1 MGETSNA
8 NLLTMGSIPK
18 KIIMFAIPL
27 LWGNLFQQLYNV
39 ADSLIVGNFLGN
51 NALAAVSSS
60 GNLIFLMVGF
70 FGGIGVGAG
79 VVIARYFGAGEY
91 EKLKKAI
98 HTALAFGGVCGIF
111 LTVAALIL
119 APQILKLIGT
129 PEEVLPKSLVYFRV
143 YFAGS
148 LGFVIYNFGM
158 GILQSLGDSKSPV
171 IYLIISACLNV
182 ILDLVLIGGLGFG
195 VGAAAFATIVSQILS
210 AALCIRKLRREP
222 EAFRLSFRELRMDGK
237 MLRLIVVNGIPAGI
251 QNSIIAVQ
259 MYLYSRI
266 LISLG
271 LWQWPD
277 VGHIP
282 KLKDLDLFR
291 LPASHR
297 HSRRLLDRIW
307 EQKSMTGQK
316 KGHCLELFVESG

>member
-1 MGETSNA
+1 MYKRQD
-8 NLLTMGSIPK
+8 IPFK
-18 KIIMFAIPL
+18 DLELKP
-27 LWGNLFQQLYNV
+27 N
-39 ADSLIVGNFLGN
+39 
-51 NALAAVSSS
+51 
-60 GNLIFLMVGF
+60 NLIAC
-70 FGGIGVGAG
+70 IGRKRQIIIPDGDESVSYTHLD
-79 VVIARYFGAGEY
+79 VYKRQES

-129 PEEVLPKSLVYFRV
+129 PEEVLPKSLVYFSV

-210 AALCIRKLRREP
+210 ARC
-222 EAFRLSFRELRMDGK
+222 
-237 MLRLIVVNGIPAGI
+237 V
-251 QNSIIAVQ
+251 
-259 MYLYSRI
+259 
-266 LISLG
+266 
-271 LWQWPD
+271 
-277 VGHIP
+277 
-282 KLKDLDLFR
+282 
-291 LPASHR
+291 
-297 HSRRLLDRIW
+297 
-307 EQKSMTGQK
+307 
-316 KGHCLELFVESG
+316 

>member
-1 MGETSNA
+1 MGETLNE
-8 NLLTMGSIPK
+8 NLLTTGSIPK

-143 YFAGS
+143 Y
-148 LGFVIYNFGM
+148 
-158 GILQSLGDSKSPV
+158 
-171 IYLIISACLNV
+171 
-182 ILDLVLIGGLGFG
+182 
-195 VGAAAFATIVSQILS
+195 
-210 AALCIRKLRREP
+210 
-222 EAFRLSFRELRMDGK
+222 ELRMDGN

-251 QNSIIAVQ
+251 QNSIIAVANVFVQ
-259 MYLYSRI
+259 SNINQFGALAMAGCGSYSKI
-266 LISLG
+266 EGFGFIPVTCFSQALTTFIGQNLG
-271 LWQWPD
+271 A
-277 VGHIP
+277 
-282 KLKDLDLFR
+282 KEY
-291 LPASHR
+291 
-297 HSRRLLDRIW
+297 DR
-307 EQKSMTGQK
+307 TK
-316 KGHCLELFVESG
+316 KGQ

>member
-8 NLLTMGSIPK
+8 NLLTTGSIPK

-98 HTALAFGGVCGIF
+98 HTALAFGVVCGIF

-210 AALCIRKLRREP
+210 AVLCIRKLRREP
-222 EAFRLSFRELRMDGK
+222 EAFRLSFRELRMDVN

-251 QNSIIAVQ
+251 QNSIIAVAN
-259 MYLYSRI
+259 
-266 LISLG
+266 
-271 LWQWPD
+271 
-277 VGHIP
+277 V
-282 KLKDLDLFR
+282 
-291 LPASHR
+291 
-297 HSRRLLDRIW
+297 
-307 EQKSMTGQK
+307 
-316 KGHCLELFVESG
+316 FV

>member
-8 NLLTMGSIPK
+8 NLLTTGSIPK
-18 KIIMFAIPL
+18 KIIVFAIPL

-70 FGGIGVGAG
+70 LGELAWEPVLSLRGILEPENMK
-79 VVIARYFGAGEY
+79 R
-91 EKLKKAI
+91 LKKAI

-210 AALCIRKLRREP
+210 AVLCIRKLRRE
-222 EAFRLSFRELRMDGK
+222 
-237 MLRLIVVNGIPAGI
+237 
-251 QNSIIAVQ
+251 Q
-259 MYLYSRI
+259 
-266 LISLG
+266 
-271 LWQWPD
+271 
-277 VGHIP
+277 
-282 KLKDLDLFR
+282 
-291 LPASHR
+291 
-297 HSRRLLDRIW
+297 RRSVIF
-307 EQKSMTGQK
+307 S
-316 KGHCLELFVESG
+316 

>member
-1 MGETSNA
+1 M
-8 NLLTMGSIPK
+8 
-18 KIIMFAIPL
+18 
-27 LWGNLFQQLYNV
+27 

-148 LGFVIYNFGM
+148 LGFEM
-158 GILQSLGDSKSPV
+158 
-171 IYLIISACLNV
+171 
-182 ILDLVLIGGLGFG
+182 
-195 VGAAAFATIVSQILS
+195 
-210 AALCIRKLRREP
+210 CIRD
-222 EAFRLSFRELRMDGK
+222 SIWIDCDG
-237 MLRLIVVNGIPAGI
+237 R
-251 QNSIIAVQ
+251 
-259 MYLYSRI
+259 LYSSEQYTWVP
-266 LISLG
+266 LYVSEFDHPG
-271 LWQWPD
+271 MYEFYQSELWC
-277 VGHIP
+277 G
-282 KLKDLDLFR
+282 
-291 LPASHR
+291 
-297 HSRRLLDRIW
+297 
-307 EQKSMTGQK
+307 
-316 KGHCLELFVESG
+316 